1 MRALKYL
8 ALAGLLGAA
17 VSAQAAP
24 VTYKLDPGHTMV
36 VASWSHF
43 GFSNPVA
50 TFGEVEGTLVY
61 DAANVPAS
69 RVEVTLPV
77 SGLDAVSDKLTAHLQ
92 GKDFFDMANHPDA
105 TFKSSKVESAGGNK
119 LKVTGDLTIRGTTR
133 PVVLDVTLN
142 KSADVDGRGKLGFDA
157 TTTIKRSEFG
167 MAMALP
173 NVSDDVQL
181 RITTEA
187 NTPKPEG
194 AAKQ

>member
-1 MRALKYL
+1 MLRSRLLVTSLLL
-8 ALAGLLGAA
+8 AVGLA
-17 VSAQAAP
+17 AQAAP

-43 GFSNPVA
+43 GFSHPVA

-61 DAANVPAS
+61 DAANVSAS
-69 RVEVTLPV
+69 RVDVTMPV

-92 GKDFFDMANHPDA
+92 SKDFFDMANHPVA
-105 TFKSSKVESAGGNK
+105 TFKSTKVESAGDNK
-119 LKVTGDLTIRGTTR
+119 LKVAGDLTIRGTTR

-142 KSADVDGRGKLGFDA
+142 KATDAEGRAKLGFDA
-157 TTTIKRSEFG
+157 TGTIKRSEFG
-167 MAMALP
+167 MTMGLP
-173 NVSDDVQL
+173 NVSDEVQL

-194 AAKQ
+194 AEKQ

>member
-1 MRALKYL
+1 MLRSRLLVASLL
-8 ALAGLLGAA
+8 FAAGL
-17 VSAQAAP
+17 AQAAP

-43 GFSNPVA
+43 GFSHPVA

-92 GKDFFDMANHPDA
+92 SKDFFDMANHPNA
-105 TFKSSKVESAGGNK
+105 TFKSSKVESAGDNK

-142 KSADVDGRGKLGFDA
+142 KSADVEGRGKLGFDA
-157 TTTIKRSEFG
+157 TATIKRSEFG
-167 MAMALP
+167 MAMGLP